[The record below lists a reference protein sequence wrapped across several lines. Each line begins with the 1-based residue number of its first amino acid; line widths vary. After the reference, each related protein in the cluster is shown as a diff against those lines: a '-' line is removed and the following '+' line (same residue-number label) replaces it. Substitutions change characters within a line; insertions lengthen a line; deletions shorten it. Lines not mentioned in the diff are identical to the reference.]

1 MKKSIIINS
10 DEIQHYIKD
19 IRKIPVITHER
30 QDEIFEKLSSSKTSK
45 EEKAKFLE
53 EHLEQLGKINL

>member
-30 QDEIFEKLSSSKTSK
+30 QNEIFEKYSGY
-45 EEKAKFLE
+45 F
-53 EHLEQLGKINL
+53 